1 MLPASNATI
10 MLPVAPPPIRP
21 AAAVTGPELQS
32 AWLTAKAVTWPIAFQ
47 VICYRSKKTSLA
59 TISI

>member
-47 VICYRSKKTSLA
+47 VICYRSK
-59 TISI
+59 